1 MDRKAAASAR
11 RRELAAESF
20 RFVGETLGPVALG
33 MSVFAI
39 TRGQFSMIDV
49 VQYLVRSIEV
59 ADISVWTWT
68 VADYEIEA
76 VGGLMAN
83 GQIRSARLI
92 VDYSASQRNRALLA
106 EWRERFG
113 GESVRVCRTH
123 AKISRVWNES
133 WHFLARGSMNL
144 NWNPRFEQLDVTEG
158 GDDFGLVER
167 IEAEMPVLGPEPSAV
182 EAANASGLGRTFEAR
197 TLAMF
202 TGMPS
207 WKP

>member
-1 MDRKAAASAR
+1 MDRKASAIAR
-11 RRELAAESF
+11 RRARAVESF
-20 RFVGETLGPVALG
+20 QFVGETLGEITLG

-59 ADISVWTWT
+59 AHISVWTWT
-68 VADYEIEA
+68 IADYEVEA

-92 VDYSASQRNRALLA
+92 VDYSASQRNRVLLN
-106 EWRERFG
+106 EWRDRFG
-113 GESVRVCRTH
+113 EETVRVCRTH
-123 AKISRVWNES
+123 AKIARVWNEG
-133 WHFLARGSMNL
+133 WRFLARGSMNL
-144 NWNPRFEQLDVTEG
+144 NWNPRFEQVDLTEG
-158 GDDFGLVER
+158 GDDYDLVEH
-167 IEAEMPVLGPEPSAV
+167 IEEEMPVVGREPSAA
-182 EAANASGLGRTFEAR
+182 EAANASSLGRAFEAG

-202 TGMPS
+202 SGLPS